1 VGSSVG
7 SKDVVGVEVGE
18 LPYGFKD
25 GRTVGHALGA
35 WVGSIDGYSVGLTL
49 GYSDGTDEG

>member
-25 GRTVGHALGA
+25 GRTVGHTLGA